1 VRASINNEGFNNLLQ
16 KQIQED
22 LIVSK
27 EVLDFNIEQVTIE
40 DKIIYDKSKLKD
52 IGIEF
57 GSEEFFIWK
66 EGNKKL
72 FFPALDAP
80 WEVRRAWREHKE
92 KISKQTGESKKNF
105 RNLENQI
112 CLNMRKFNGLFFGT
126 RLKDL
131 TDYSNL
137 INLANKT
144 YNEFYNR
151 TKNSIYKE
159 YVNILS
165 I

>member
-1 VRASINNEGFNNLLQ
+1 METVRINEKYASLLKGQISENTINL
-16 KQIQED
+16 KDIQ
-22 LIVSK
+22 
-27 EVLDFNIEQVTIE
+27 DFDIEQIIME

-92 KISKQTGESKKNF
+92 KISKQTGKDKKNF

-112 CLNMRKFNGLFFGT
+112 CLNMTKFNGLFFGT

-137 INLANKT
+137 INLAIKT